1 MSCAVNGTDGR
12 SPCFEVIF
20 STDTTRSCARLRG
33 ELDLTT
39 APRLEQ
45 LLDELCRDG
54 YRRITLDMSG
64 LDFLGASAL
73 SVFVRVDQT
82 LRAAGGELVLTRP
95 SRMASRILSITGLDA
110 TLTIQ

>member
-1 MSCAVNGTDGR
+1 
-12 SPCFEVIF
+12 
-20 STDTTRSCARLRG
+20 
-33 ELDLTT
+33 
-39 APRLEQ
+39 
-45 LLDELCRDG
+45 
-54 YRRITLDMSG
+54 MSG

>member
-1 MSCAVNGTDGR
+1 MACAVKGIDGR
-12 SPCFEVIF
+12 MPCFEVIL
-20 STDTTRSCARLRG
+20 STDTTRSCAQLRG

-39 APRLEQ
+39 APRLER
-45 LLDELCRDG
+45 LLDELYRDG
-54 YRRITLDMSG
+54 SRQIILDMSG
-64 LDFLGASAL
+64 LEFLGASAL
-73 SVFVRVDQT
+73 SVFVRVDQA

>member
-1 MSCAVNGTDGR
+1 MALTAGRRVLRLYSPPIPPAAV
-12 SPCFEVIF
+12 
-20 STDTTRSCARLRG
+20 RLRG

-54 YRRITLDMSG
+54 YRQITLDMSG